1 MVRRRSGARI
11 SRGRRRGDVVSRA
24 LREARDEHGEV
35 VAVEVLGG
43 GMVEV
48 SARLPHLAAT
58 ALPGQFAQLRC
69 GNGFSPLLRRPFS
82 VAWSEADVV
91 AFVLAPVGVGTRIL
105 ASLRPGDRL
114 AALGPL
120 GVGFTVHTDA
130 PRSLCVSGGLGCAP
144 FPLLVR
150 ALRRQGQ
157 QVTVVSGAA
166 NADLLY
172 PPDRFARGDP
182 DVAVV
187 ELTVDGTRGT
197 PGLVT
202 AGIPDELDAAT
213 AVYACGPN
221 PMLAALARTLAAGTT
236 PPRIAEVSLEAPMGC
251 GFGTCLG
258 CALPI
263 HREASGSQWALC
275 CSDGPVMPM
284 RAVAWDELMR
294 LPPAHV
300 A

>member
-1 MVRRRSGARI
+1 VTS
-11 SRGRRRGDVVSRA
+11 S
-24 LREARDEHGEV
+24 LRQARDERGEV
-35 VAVEVLGG
+35 VAVDVLGG

-58 ALPGQFAQLRC
+58 AQPGQFAQLRC
-69 GNGFSPLLRRPFS
+69 GDGFFPLLRRPFS
-82 VAWSEADVV
+82 VAWTDGELAS
-91 AFVLAPVGVGTRIL
+91 FVLAPVGAGTRIL
-105 ASLRPGDRL
+105 AALRPGDGL
-114 AALGPL
+114 TALGPL
-120 GVGFTVHTDA
+120 GTGFTVPA
-130 PRSLCVSGGLGCAP
+130 GMRRAVCVSGGLGCAP

-150 ALRRQGQ
+150 ALRGKGLD
-157 QVTVVSGAA
+157 VTVVSGAA
-166 NADLLY
+166 SAQLLY

-182 DVAVV
+182 GVAVV

-202 AGIPDELDAAT
+202 AGIPRDLDTST

-221 PMLAALARTLAAGTT
+221 PMLAALSRTLLAAPSFPGL
-236 PPRIAEVSLEAPMGC
+236 AEVSLEAPMGC

-263 HREASGSQWALC
+263 HGEGSGSWWALC
-275 CSDGPVMPM
+275 CSDGPVMPL
-284 RAVAWDELMR
+284 RSVAWDELMQ